1 MIVIDGKE
9 YRNLE
14 EQVLKNMEDIK
25 TLKEEQQVDILN
37 EDNIF
42 NGNNTFKGNLYRPNT
57 NGGGQLIVNHVMSGI
72 SYSDDGDQT
81 GQVAVTSAGTSIT
94 GLVSPV
100 NDNDAANKQYVDN
113 AISGIDLSEYV
124 QKTTQANKLYGTDD
138 SGNYKTYT
146 ISRNPSEFTSDSIAQ
161 RGKDGNVYV
170 PRSPLDDFSAT
181 SRYYVNNTR
190 VAKVNT
196 SNIVYGRGTGIEK
209 TFGVGTAATANNI
222 VQRKADGQITVPTTP
237 SADTDAASKKYV
249 DDSVTASVAGV
260 ASIGGATGAISLA
273 NGLAIIQNALQIN
286 KDNISIDISTE
297 SAQQTVNGAWRYGN
311 IIVFHGNTVQP
322 FVGEGDTIISSPDE
336 DFTYAQFGV
345 IVCGGQVGTL
355 IPARETF
362 EFSSVASGNF
372 FGFILM

>member
-37 EDNIF
+37 KDNTF

-57 NGGGQLIVNHVMSGI
+57 NGGGQLIVNNVMSGI

-94 GLVSPV
+94 GLVNPV
-100 NDNDAANKQYVDN
+100 YDNDAANKQYVDN

-124 QKTTQANKLYGTDD
+124 EKTTQANKLYGTDD
-138 SGNYKTYT
+138 SGNDKTYT
-146 ISRNPSEFTSDSIAQ
+146 ISRNPADFTSNGDIAQ

-209 TFGVGTAATANNI
+209 AYGVGTAATANNI
-222 VQRKADGQITVPTTP
+222 PLRTTQGQITVPLTP
-237 SADTDAASKKYV
+237 TSNDDAASKQYV
-249 DDSVTASVAGV
+249 DSVATAAG
-260 ASIGGATGAISLA
+260 STYT
-273 NGLAIIQNALQIN
+273 IQV
-286 KDNISIDISTE
+286 E
-297 SAQQTVNGAWRYGN
+297 S
-311 IIVFHGNTVQP
+311 NTVQATITYGWKIGKMIT
-322 FVGEGDTIISSPDE
+322 FYGQFNDGLNGGQNFITVASGDTISHGYIQSGDNVMAFGNIHDNYATFDE
-336 DFTYAQFGV
+336 EVGATTGGLEFNGRNFVGV
-345 IVCGGQVGTL
+345 IWLV
-355 IPARETF
+355 
-362 EFSSVASGNF
+362 
-372 FGFILM
+372 